1 MSLDSLLNSLSDGL
15 TSPDPLALAQLI
27 RPLDRSFITQIKPI
41 TFVSR
46 IIVIFTIDCI
56 VKSYS
61 LESIESLAQRKPALK
76 NDRTLFDF
84 VTSYLNYIRLVRL
97 TVGEN
102 DLPRGS
108 RVLEKSSDDGIHHDN
123 NFDLLLNVYNPAS
136 NIFRRADAVYFTQSI
151 QVISHAL
158 VYFAI
163 TADRSKKSNK
173 NEKASQAARQMTATL
188 GVSCIDRS
196 TEEPSKR
203 LAAFSLANGL
213 FKIYFFLNNMR
224 LCDTVVKNTSN
235 VIHLL
240 ETHYPKSQLVTF
252 YYYLGRLALYQ
263 RRLHKARES
272 LKRSFDLCKSD
283 SWKNRR
289 LVLIY
294 LIAASLPLGILP
306 DPILLQKFSLVDQFG
321 SIVNSLR
328 TGSWSGVK
336 SGLDNHREWFRFK
349 GIYLLLREKLEV
361 ICWRNFFVIM
371 AGLKNGRQ
379 GVRLRLANSVE
390 PARKVF
396 MEPSIDEDDIV
407 CMASSLIDQGYLKAY
422 VKFGEVIVFGTV
434 LPRISTVGEHNYET
448 APTVSSRPL
457 VAPVMSNQSSKSNH
471 GAVSSNEDDESGR
484 NRNSNRKHKINQK
497 NKPGIMHGAK
507 KAKFLGRLG

>member
-1 MSLDSLLNSLSDGL
+1 MVHEGLEVLRMSLDSLLNSLSDGL

-41 TFVSR
+41 TF
-46 IIVIFTIDCI
+46 
-56 VKSYS
+56 SYS

-213 FKIYFFLNNMR
+213 FKIYFF
-224 LCDTVVKNTSN
+224 NTSN